1 MSDIFKNIL
10 LIDNYDSFTYI
21 IADYFKQFKCNV
33 EIVRND
39 ISPENASKD
48 FDLLVLSPG
57 PSRPKDS
64 AYLLD
69 YIDVYYSSKPILGI
83 CLGLHALVEYFGGT
97 LKYINPIHGRS
108 FIVNNDRKSIY
119 TGINKEI
126 SVARYH
132 SIGVDK
138 VPEEFEV
145 SGITNDNIIM
155 SLRHRNLKIE
165 GIQFHPES
173 IMSINDRVGMN
184 IFKNIVFKYFGH
196 SN

>member
-1 MSDIFKNIL
+1 MDKFKDIL
-10 LIDNYDSFTYI
+10 LVDNYDSFTYI

-39 ISPENASKD
+39 VSPKKTSKD

-57 PSRPKDS
+57 PSQPNDS

-69 YIDVYYSSKPILGI
+69 YINVYYSSKPILGI
-83 CLGLHALVEYFGGT
+83 CLGLHALVEFFGGT

-108 FIVNNDRKSIY
+108 CIVKNDRKSIY

-132 SIGVDK
+132 SIGIDK
-138 VPEEFEV
+138 VPQEFEV
-145 SGITNDNIIM
+145 SGITHDNIIM
-155 SLRHRNLKIE
+155 SLRHRKLKIE
-165 GIQFHPES
+165 GIQYHPES
-173 IMSINDRVGMN
+173 IMSINNMVGKN
-184 IFKNIVFKYFGH
+184 IFKNIVFQHFGS